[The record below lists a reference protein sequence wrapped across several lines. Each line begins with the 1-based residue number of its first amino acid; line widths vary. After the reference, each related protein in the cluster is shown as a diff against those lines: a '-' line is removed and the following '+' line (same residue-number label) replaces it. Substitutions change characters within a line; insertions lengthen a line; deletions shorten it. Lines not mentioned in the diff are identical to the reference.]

1 MIFEKVLNNDLSTLI
16 FIDNVKIPRF
26 YIGGRV
32 YCFSSS
38 NIFMSHLAIVES
50 VDNYK
55 NREEFIFSLT
65 NIERYKI
72 HQIPEEVIRNQ
83 SFQSFSLK
91 REYSDFDS
99 KKVIHAFSL
108 YIIYVLYSLTFEYD
122 RGEQ

>member
-1 MIFEKVLNNDLSTLI
+1 MNFEKILNNDLSTLI
-16 FIDNVKIPRF
+16 FVDNVKIPRF
-26 YIGGRV
+26 CIGGRA
-32 YCFSSS
+32 YYFSSS
-38 NIFMSHLAIVES
+38 NIFTSYLAVVES
-50 VDNYK
+50 ADNYK
-55 NREEFIFSLT
+55 NREELIFSLT
-65 NIERYKI
+65 NIERYEI
-72 HQIPEEVIRNQ
+72 HKIPEEIVRNQ

>member
-1 MIFEKVLNNDLSTLI
+1 MNFEKILNNDLSTLI

-26 YIGGRV
+26 CIGGRV

-38 NIFMSHLAIVES
+38 NIFTSYLAIVES
-50 VDNYK
+50 ADNYK

-65 NIERYKI
+65 NIERYEI

-99 KKVIHAFSL
+99 KKVIHAFYL

-122 RGEQ
+122 REE